1 LLPTHKTDTTFEENR
16 IIIRKISNA
25 PDPCPIMER
34 YTTSHDTLFPFH
46 PQLWIRANGTV
57 PLCSWFISYLQQY
70 FGTTTAGQSMC
81 ASGATAMAEAGAVT
95 ELIKGAG

>member
-1 LLPTHKTDTTFEENR
+1 
-16 IIIRKISNA
+16 
-25 PDPCPIMER
+25 MER

-57 PLCSWFISYLQQY
+57 PLCSWFIAHLQRY
-70 FGTTTAGQSMC
+70 FGTTIAGQSMC
-81 ASGATAMAEAGAVT
+81 AGGATAMAEAGAIL